1 LKPEI
6 RTRSERENVQRGGI
20 GVGAI
25 RACEE
30 FLKLNPDNDRE
41 TMVKQEIQTMKFALS
56 KQ

>member
-25 RACEE
+25 QAWEE
-30 FLKLNPDNDRE
+30 FLKLNPDNDRAA
-41 TMVKQEIQTMKFALS
+41 MVKQEIRSMKLALS
-56 KQ
+56 KK